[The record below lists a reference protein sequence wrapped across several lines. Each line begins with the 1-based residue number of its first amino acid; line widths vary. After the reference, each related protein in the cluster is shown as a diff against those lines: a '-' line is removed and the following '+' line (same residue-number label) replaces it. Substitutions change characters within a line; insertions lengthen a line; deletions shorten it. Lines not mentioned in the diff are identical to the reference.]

1 MYFSKDL
8 IWVIASGLPKDI
20 GSTTDLPLLG
30 SWTEF
35 NKIVTNV
42 TTFKSIINYM
52 PTTPERPDYKLCK
65 EYLNFFVNRFDIL
78 EILYGFV
85 YADEQVYSRL
95 LHLIWKHK
103 DLYANVIPL
112 LGGGYHQRR
121 VTQKILYKR
130 NRCMGYRDW
139 FVDSVIIAP
148 GSAEQGFEGKHY
160 FRSMRLHK

>member
-1 MYFSKDL
+1 M
-8 IWVIASGLPKDI
+8 
-20 GSTTDLPLLG
+20 
-30 SWTEF
+30 
-35 NKIVTNV
+35 
-42 TTFKSIINYM
+42 
-52 PTTPERPDYKLCK
+52 TPEPPDYKLCK

-95 LHLIWKHK
+95 LHLI
-103 DLYANVIPL
+103 
-112 LGGGYHQRR
+112 
-121 VTQKILYKR
+121 QKILYKR

>member
-78 EILYGFV
+78 EILCGFV
-85 YADEQVYSRL
+85 YANEQVYSRL

-112 LGGGYHQRR
+112 LGGGYHQLR

-130 NRCMGYRDW
+130 NRCMG
-139 FVDSVIIAP
+139 
-148 GSAEQGFEGKHY
+148 
-160 FRSMRLHK
+160 

>member
-52 PTTPERPDYKLCK
+52 PTTPEPPDYKLWK
-65 EYLNFFVNRFDIL
+65 EYLNFFANRFDIL

-85 YADEQVYSRL
+85 YADEQFYSRL
-95 LHLIWKHK
+95 LHLIWKHN

-112 LGGGYHQRR
+112 LGGG
-121 VTQKILYKR
+121 TI
-130 NRCMGYRDW
+130 
-139 FVDSVIIAP
+139 S
-148 GSAEQGFEGKHY
+148 
-160 FRSMRLHK
+160 